1 MHELTITDSVKTLLS
16 VPIPQIFINTSGL
29 PVGALFAGFQ
39 FRDVSFLCS
48 MEFQGTLFAKLD
60 TIRRQWAF
68 IVLIVI
74 YTSLPVSVVFP
85 SVTLMRPRLD
95 DWPAEGTD
103 FWINQTEE
111 DLWST
116 HVTTWQ
122 VLSSS
127 L

>member
-16 VPIPQIFINTSGL
+16 VPIIFINTSGL

-48 MEFQGTLFAKLD
+48 MDFQGTLFAKLD

-68 IVLIVI
+68 ITLIVI
-74 YTSLPVSVVFP
+74 YTSLSLSVVFS
-85 SVTLMRPRLD
+85 SVTLMRLRLD
-95 DWPAEGTD
+95 DWLAEGTD
-103 FWINQTEE
+103 LRINQTDE

-116 HVTTWQ
+116 HVTSWQ